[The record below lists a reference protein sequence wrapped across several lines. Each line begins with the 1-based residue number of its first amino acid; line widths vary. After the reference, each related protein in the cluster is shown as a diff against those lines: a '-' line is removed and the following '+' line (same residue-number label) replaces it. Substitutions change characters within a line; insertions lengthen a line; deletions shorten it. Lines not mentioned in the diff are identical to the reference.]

1 MYNDANTMKWLSRE
15 EFRSKLIREATR
27 SEINVGRTLLEL
39 SKKKGLEIAGSF
51 KFQCPVGPYYADF
64 YFPTER
70 VLLEIDGVV
79 HESPEA
85 IEHDRLR
92 NKYMVDHGLMTF
104 RIKNIEAHPIT
115 VHVAVSKF
123 LEWLINRKQLA
134 ARGLQNNSGRYKKAK
149 KNKRC
154 RKYIT
159 YKELRTGSGTYIK

>member
-1 MYNDANTMKWLSRE
+1 MHKWLSRE
-15 EFRSKLIREATR
+15 EFRAKLIREATP
-27 SEINVGRTLLEL
+27 SETTVAKTLMEL
-39 SKKKGLEIAGSF
+39 SEKPGLEIAGT
-51 KFQCPVGPYYADF
+51 FQFQYPVGPYYADF
-64 YFPTER
+64 YFETES
-70 VLLEIDGVV
+70 VLLEIDGAV
-79 HESPEA
+79 HETPEA
-85 IEHDRLR
+85 IEHDRIR

-134 ARGLQNNSGRYKKAK
+134 ISRLQPRVKTKGKRVKKSRG
-149 KNKRC
+149 